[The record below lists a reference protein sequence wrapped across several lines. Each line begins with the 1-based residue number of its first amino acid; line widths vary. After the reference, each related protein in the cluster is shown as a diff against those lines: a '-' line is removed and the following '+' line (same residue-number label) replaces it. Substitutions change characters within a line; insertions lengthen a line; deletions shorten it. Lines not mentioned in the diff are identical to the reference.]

1 MFRAKVNYALARSME
16 QQREQQLPHGS
27 RARCSATG
35 SCGAVNGRPLIAKGD
50 AEIEAHTPSPLNGV
64 QLAGARK
71 ARQIAATTT
80 PLKTEGAFLLTRHGP
95 PANACLLMATSD
107 VCRVCRRTNP

>member
-1 MFRAKVNYALARSME
+1 M
-16 QQREQQLPHGS
+16 PS
-27 RARCSATG
+27 RAQWNNNENNNYPTAAAH
-35 SCGAVNGRPLIAKGD
+35 GARLQVRAAPVNGRPLIAKGD

-80 PLKTEGAFLLTRHGP
+80 PLKKEVAFLLTRHGP